1 MSKKNIKNKRFV
13 FFCFLFL
20 FFAFF
25 LFFFFLILK
34 IRSVDKTNFNN
45 GDIVVSKIKDK
56 EINVELAISPEKKYL
71 GLSHRENIPDDFG
84 MLFLFFDKE
93 IRTFVMRDMKFNLD
107 IVFIDENEIVE
118 IYKDLSFEEFNQ
130 NIFYKSPVPVDKV
143 LELKGGFCDQNK
155 ISVGDNFY
163 FNKP

>member
-1 MSKKNIKNKRFV
+1 MSKKKIKDKNLIFFCLFFLFIL
-13 FFCFLFL
+13 FFCFFAFLFL
-20 FFAFF
+20 ES
-25 LFFFFLILK
+25 K
-34 IRSVDKTNFNN
+34 SVDKIDFND
-45 GDIVVSKIKDK
+45 GDVVVSKIKNK
-56 EINVELAISPEKKYL
+56 EINVELAVSPEKKYL

-107 IVFIDENEIVE
+107 IVFIDENEIVK
-118 IYKDLSFEEFNQ
+118 IYKNLSFEEFSQ
-130 NIFYKSPVPVDKV
+130 NIIYKSSTPVDKV